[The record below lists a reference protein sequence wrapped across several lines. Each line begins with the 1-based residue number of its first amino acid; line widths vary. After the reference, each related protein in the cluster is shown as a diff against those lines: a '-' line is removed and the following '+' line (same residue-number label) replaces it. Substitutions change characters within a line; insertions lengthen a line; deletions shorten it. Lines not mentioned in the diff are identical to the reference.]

1 MKPLNIKE
9 RVRTYEKIKRK
20 KKKGMEQ
27 GQSEDKSRTRI
38 RVWHESYGHSDIVDD
53 RDRKKK
59 FAKGRLPDVPICV
72 NIMVLNRL

>member
-20 KKKGMEQ
+20 KKKGIEQ
-27 GQSEDKSRTRI
+27 GQCEDKSRTRI

-53 RDRKKK
+53 RDRKNKILEK
-59 FAKGRLPDVPICV
+59 VDYLTFPSV
-72 NIMVLNRL
+72 

>member
-53 RDRKKK
+53 RDRKKNLQK
-59 FAKGRLPDVPICV
+59 VDYLTFPSV
-72 NIMVLNRL
+72 